1 MPLYM
6 DIHTVPGAT
15 PEALREAHDADLA
28 VQVTNITL
36 LHKYWHNEAAGK
48 VFCWSRREPE
58 AAAAVHREAH
68 GLVAEKIIEV
78 DPDMADG
85 LLGPGVV
92 NAAGAV
98 LMPDQMDKRDPGI
111 RSVLFTDIVGSTE
124 MCSRHGDD
132 AAIAMLAVHDRI
144 VRSAIGAHT
153 GREVKHTGD
162 GIMAAFNSA
171 ANAVKSA
178 CRIIGG
184 LNDHNGGGLD
194 YPVEVRIGIS
204 AGEPV
209 EKSDD
214 LFGSTVQLAAR
225 LCSQAQP
232 MQVLVAQVVA
242 DLCIG
247 KNLKFVDA
255 GHCELKGF
263 EGPIATRLS
272 IWSADQP
279 VLTSVTLS
287 ARTGPQACLLTP
299 AAP

>member
-6 DIHTVPGAT
+6 DIHVVPGAT
-15 PEALREAHDADLA
+15 PEALHRAHDADLA
-28 VQVTNITL
+28 VQDKHCVHCL
-36 LHKYWHNEAAGK
+36 KYWFNEEAGK
-48 VFCWSRREPE
+48 VFCLFDAPSPE

-68 GLVAEKIIEV
+68 GLMAEKIIEV

-85 LLGPGVV
+85 LMGPGVV
-92 NAAGAV
+92 NGAGAV
-98 LMPDQMDKRDPGI
+98 LLPDQLDRKDSGI
-111 RSVLFTDIVGSTE
+111 RTVLFTDIVGSTE

-132 AAIAMLAVHDRI
+132 AAILMLGVHDGI
-144 VRSAIGAHT
+144 VRAALGEHN

-171 ANAVKSA
+171 ASAVRGA
-178 CRIIGG
+178 CRIVGE
-184 LNDHNGGGLD
+184 LRDHNAAGPD

-209 EKSDD
+209 EQAAD

-225 LCSQAQP
+225 LCAQAEP
-232 MQVLVAQVVA
+232 GQVLVSQVVA

-255 GHCELKGF
+255 GACELKGF
-263 EGPIATRLS
+263 EGPIPTRAVE
-272 IWSADQP
+272 I
-279 VLTSVTLS
+279 T
-287 ARTGPQACLLTP
+287 C
-299 AAP
+299 

>member
-6 DIHTVPGAT
+6 DIHNVPGAS
-15 PEALREAHDADLA
+15 PAALKEAHDADLA
-28 VQVTNITL
+28 VQDKHCVHCL
-36 LHKYWHNEAAGK
+36 KYWFNEDAGK
-48 VFCWSRREPE
+48 VFCLFDAPNPE

-68 GLVAEKIIEV
+68 GLMAEKIIEV

-85 LLGPGVV
+85 ILGPGVV
-92 NAAGAV
+92 NSAGAV
-98 LMPDQMDKRDPGI
+98 LIPDQMDRRDSGI
-111 RSVLFTDIVGSTE
+111 RTIMFTDIVGSTE

-132 AAIAMLAVHDRI
+132 AAIAMLSVHDRI
-144 VRSAIGAHT
+144 VRSALGEHN

-178 CRIIGG
+178 CRIVGG
-184 LNDHNGGGLD
+184 LRDHNGGGPD

-209 EKSDD
+209 EQAAD

-225 LCSQAQP
+225 LCAQAEP
-232 MQVLVAQVVA
+232 GQVLVANVVA

-247 KNLKFVDA
+247 KNLKFSDA
-255 GHCELKGF
+255 GECELKGF
-263 EGPIATRLS
+263 EGKIPTRAVE
-272 IWSADQP
+272 I
-279 VLTSVTLS
+279 V
-287 ARTGPQACLLTP
+287 C
-299 AAP
+299 

>member
-6 DIHTVPGAT
+6 DIHVVPGAT
-15 PEALREAHDADLA
+15 PEALHRAHDADLA
-28 VQVTNITL
+28 VQDKHCVHCL
-36 LHKYWHNEAAGK
+36 KYWFNEEAGK
-48 VFCWSRREPE
+48 VFCLFDAPSPE

-68 GLVAEKIIEV
+68 GLMAEKIIEV

-85 LLGPGVV
+85 LMGPGVV
-92 NAAGAV
+92 NGAGAV
-98 LMPDQMDKRDPGI
+98 LLPDQLDRKDSGI
-111 RSVLFTDIVGSTE
+111 RTVLFTDIVGSTE

-132 AAIAMLAVHDRI
+132 AAILMLGVHDGI
-144 VRSAIGAHT
+144 VRAALGEHN

-171 ANAVKSA
+171 ASAVRGA
-178 CRIIGG
+178 CRIVGE
-184 LNDHNGGGLD
+184 LRDHNAAGPD

-209 EKSDD
+209 EQAAD

-225 LCSQAQP
+225 LCAQAEP
-232 MQVLVAQVVA
+232 GQVLVSSVVA

-255 GHCELKGF
+255 GACELKGF
-263 EGPIATRLS
+263 EGPIPTRAVE
-272 IWSADQP
+272 I
-279 VLTSVTLS
+279 T
-287 ARTGPQACLLTP
+287 C
-299 AAP
+299 